1 MTHVYTLAAK
11 ISHGNSQTPATQ
23 QQTQNVQA
31 PGAVGPKER
40 RHRIAE
46 AAYLRAEHRGFLPG
60 CELQDWLEAEAEVD
74 KLRTRV
80 S

>member
-1 MTHVYTLAAK
+1 VIHVHPPTAEK
-11 ISHGNSQTPATQ
+11 SDGKSPTFATQ
-23 QQTQNVQA
+23 QQTQHA
-31 PGAVGPKER
+31 PAPAAVGPKDR
-40 RHRIAE
+40 YHSIAE